1 MKKSFSFI
9 LLLALCLSNTAYA
22 KKIADKTIIGTI
34 TAFDIG
40 DNFYLTIVDNN
51 GKTHNALCMADLCD
65 KLIEATD
72 ENLGG
77 YKGKKVKVVVGKG
90 NQTDAAGN
98 IMGTM
103 DAFIK
108 IELIK

>member
-1 MKKSFSFI
+1 MKKSFAFI
-9 LLLALCLSNTAYA
+9 LLLALCLNTTAYA
-22 KKIADKTIIGTI
+22 KKVSNKTVVGTI
-34 TAFDIG
+34 TAFDG
-40 DNFYLTIVDNN
+40 ADNFYLTIVDNK
-51 GKTHNALCMADLCD
+51 GKAHNALCMADLCD

>member
-1 MKKSFSFI
+1 M
-9 LLLALCLSNTAYA
+9 
-22 KKIADKTIIGTI
+22 
-34 TAFDIG
+34 
-40 DNFYLTIVDNN
+40 DN
-51 GKTHNALCMADLCD
+51 LCD

-77 YKGKKVKVVVGKG
+77 YKGKKVKVTVGKG

>member
-1 MKKSFSFI
+1 MKKLFAFI

-22 KKIADKTIIGTI
+22 KKADDKTIIGTI

-40 DNFYLTIVDNN
+40 DNFYLTIVDNK
-51 GKTHNALCMADLCD
+51 GKKHYALCMDDLCD

-77 YKGKKVKVVVGKG
+77 YKGKKVKAVVGKG

-98 IMGTM
+98 ITGTM

-108 IELIK
+108 IQLIK